1 MTLKAQ
7 TNDGMADQRSA
18 RWALIAAG
26 ALCVIAAVLIVA
38 PPYVVRYLLQDYL
51 SSYGIQARIGNIDA
65 NIFTGQLRINDV
77 HGQGPNGDQA
87 RIGQLALNIDYLAL
101 FDKHIDLER
110 VALFKARLP
119 VRQSADQGLQ
129 VLGIPLSSSQSK
141 KQSQSA
147 WGFGVGDAELA
158 DVVLHYRGPERKN
171 RPAIVQQVT
180 VPQASA
186 GRFATWQPNQSTPIN
201 LQLAVADGQLKLKG
215 HVSPLAPKR
224 GAQVKLTAQ
233 RFPMPALAPLARI
246 AGWQGL
252 SGSLDAHQDLNL
264 SYDAKQGLN
273 LDIKGQTRWQQAHV
287 TTSGDTRLDSQR
299 LAWDGQ
305 THLTLWE
312 GGQPGHAEAQG
323 KLDIA
328 ALKIRRPNQLHF
340 IQNSAR
346 WQGKANISL
355 ADQATRLTTH
365 GDLTA
370 TGTTLESPGWLSL
383 SSDQESLHGQLN
395 LSFGQEQSVIDSDG
409 RFTAQSMSFAIPN
422 TVSFGTQTLD
432 WHGKASTAL
441 SSVGTHILTDGSLT
455 GDGLDFKV
463 PETMQVSADH
473 VDWQGNTRML
483 SAILFSRVADGR
495 LIARNPRVEIAG
507 TPTGISADRFSFNGQ
522 YAERPD
528 TDNDQLRLTVTG
540 NAAGRDFAVTNTAI
554 DAPWVDA
561 MQVQADDIDIN
572 SLNHIGFDTLKAS
585 GVRML
590 GDTNTNSA
598 VLQAVTMNAD
608 QFALADLGHYS
619 LRKLV
624 IGGAN
629 VHTRRDASG
638 MGVISEFMQSMSG
651 GSSSGSQ
658 ASGQG
663 SSEPAH
669 NSAGQQSSSTF
680 VLDHLQ
686 LKGPALA
693 FVDTTMSPAV
703 RITGSNLDFTL
714 DGLNTAS
721 PEQDASYQL
730 SADIGAYGH
739 FDSRGTIAPLAPGG
753 PNMDLNA
760 WLRSLALAPLS
771 GYLDAAMGRKIANGA
786 ADGTLDLSASH
797 GELKGELDTTI
808 ANFRLA
814 NSATKQTD
822 IAFGI
827 SMNTA
832 LKLLRGSD
840 DLINFDTKI
849 VGDVTNPYFS
859 INNLVR
865 EAVLAGLRTALLS
878 DYSPVGL
885 LNNAKNKFLNLFRSV
900 EDRPAF
906 FAPGK
911 HYVQPDDRK
920 YLTLIAKGMTSHPD
934 WTLHIAG
941 QAVPAD
947 TKPMNLDG
955 ATAAERHAR
964 LEALARKRQGA
975 IRDYLAARNVN
986 PDRILASDPSVLD
999 STDARPAVTFS
1010 LDKK

>member
-1 MTLKAQ
+1 
-7 TNDGMADQRSA
+7 MADQRSA

-38 PPYVVRYLLQDYL
+38 PPYVVRYVLQDYL

-65 NIFTGQLRINDV
+65 NIFTGQLRFNDV

-87 RIGQLALNIDYLAL
+87 QIGHLALNIDYIAL
-101 FDKHIDLER
+101 VDKHIDLER
-110 VALFKARLP
+110 VALFKAHLP
-119 VRQSADQGLQ
+119 VHQSTDQGLQ
-129 VLGIPLSSSQSK
+129 VLGIPLSSNQSK
-141 KQSQSA
+141 QQSQSQ
-147 WGFGVGDAELA
+147 WGFGIGAAELA
-158 DVVLHYRGPERKN
+158 DIVLSYQGAERED
-171 RPAIVQQVT
+171 RPAVVQRVAI
-180 VPQASA
+180 PQASA
-186 GRFATWQPNQSTPIN
+186 GRFATWQPHQSTPIKLHLVVN
-201 LQLAVADGQLKLKG
+201 EGQLKLEG
-215 HVSPLAPKR
+215 QVSPLAPKR
-224 GAQVKLTAQ
+224 RAEAKLTAQ
-233 RFPMPALAPLARI
+233 SFPMPALAPLARL

-252 SGSLDAHQDLNL
+252 GGSLDADQKLDLA
-264 SYDAKQGLN
+264 YADEQGLS
-273 LDIKGQTRWQQAHV
+273 LDLKGQTRWQQARV
-287 TTSGDTRLDSQR
+287 TTGGDTRLDGQR

-305 THLTLWE
+305 THIALW
-312 GGQPGHAEAQG
+312 GGSQPGHAEAQG
-323 KLDIA
+323 KLDLA

-340 IQNSAR
+340 TQNSAH
-346 WQGKANISL
+346 WQGKADISL
-355 ADQATRLTTH
+355 AEQTTRLTTN

-383 SSDQESLHGQLN
+383 SSDRESLHGQLN

-422 TVSFGTQTLD
+422 TVDFKTRSLD
-432 WHGKASTAL
+432 WHGTASTAL
-441 SSVGTHILTDGSLT
+441 SSVGTHILTDGALT
-455 GDGLDFKV
+455 GDDLDFKV
-463 PETMQVSADH
+463 PETMQLSADH

-483 SAILFSRVADGR
+483 SAMLFSRAAEGK
-495 LIARNPRVEIAG
+495 LIARNPYVAIAG
-507 TPTGISADRFSFNGQ
+507 TPTGLSADRFSFKGQ

-540 NAAGRDFAVTNTAI
+540 SAASRDFAVTNTAI

-561 MQVQADDIDIN
+561 MQVQANAIDIN
-572 SLNHIGFDTLKAS
+572 SLNQIGFDTLKAS

-590 GDTNTNSA
+590 GDTNTDSA

-608 QFALADLGHYS
+608 QFSLADLSRYTLHE
-619 LRKLV
+619 L
-624 IGGAN
+624 IIDGAN
-629 VHTRRDASG
+629 IHTRRNAAG

-651 GSSSGSQ
+651 NSGSGSQ
-658 ASGQG
+658 ASGQHASEKTST
-663 SSEPAH
+663 SS
-669 NSAGQQSSSTF
+669 NQQSGSTF

-693 FVDTTMSPAV
+693 FVDTTMNPAV

-721 PEQDASYQL
+721 PEQDASYRL

-753 PNMDLNA
+753 PNMDLDA
-760 WLRSLALAPLS
+760 WLRSLALGPLS
-771 GYLDAAMGRKIANGA
+771 GYLNAAMGRKISSGA
-786 ADGTLDLSASH
+786 ADGTLDLSARH

-814 NSATKQTD
+814 NSSTKKTE

-900 EDRPAF
+900 EDRPAL

-911 HYVQPDDRK
+911 HYVRPEDRK
-920 YLTLIAKGMTSHPD
+920 YLTLIANGMMSNPD

-947 TKPMNLDG
+947 AKQMNFNG
-955 ATAAERHAR
+955 AAAERHAR

-986 PDRILASDPSVLD
+986 PDRIVAGDPSVLD
-999 STDARPAVTFS
+999 GADARPAVKFS